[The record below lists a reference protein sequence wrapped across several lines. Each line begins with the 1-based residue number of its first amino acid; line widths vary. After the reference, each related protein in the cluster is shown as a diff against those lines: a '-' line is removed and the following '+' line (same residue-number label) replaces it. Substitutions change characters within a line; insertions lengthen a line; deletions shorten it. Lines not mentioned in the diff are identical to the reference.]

1 MSSSP
6 SAPLPQRTRALQAI
20 LLIGLLAGCAG
31 SRWHQNGMQMVADG
45 DREAGIAQLKEA
57 SRLEPTNAE
66 YRVDYLREI
75 SVYARDI
82 VDRADEARRAGQV
95 AEATALY
102 QKALK
107 VQPSFERAT
116 RGLALLQMDAR
127 HGEMQAKAERELAE
141 GQLDD
146 ARATLKPVL
155 TENPAHEGAQRVAA
169 AIAQQQARIDQ
180 LKTAQQ
186 NAQSVM
192 RKPVTM
198 QFRDASLRMVFE
210 ALSRTTG
217 LNVILDRDV
226 RSDLKTT
233 IFVKDASVE
242 DTVDLIL
249 LQNQLEKR
257 TLNASTMFVYPATA
271 AKQKEYQDLQVR
283 TFQIANADAKYL
295 HGMLKSVLKLKEL
308 SVDER
313 TNTIVVRDT
322 TDAVNVAAKIIAA
335 SDLPEPEVML
345 EVEVLEISR
354 DRASNI
360 GLQLPQSFGVATPS
374 SAATLGALKN
384 LSRND
389 LTATGLSATLNLQL
403 QDSDANLLASPRIRA
418 RHKEKAKILIGD
430 RVPTIV
436 NSVTPIQTGG
446 SVVTGSVQY
455 QEVGL
460 KLEFEPTIYNS
471 QEVGIKLT
479 LEVSNIANIFT
490 DPQGGRSYQIGTRS
504 AQTSLRLRDGE
515 TQVLGGLISD
525 QDRNTANKVPGL
537 GHIPAVGQIFGNN
550 NSSRTKTEIVLS
562 ITPRIIRAPAII
574 EASLRDVFSG
584 TESNVRERALRLDPV
599 GEFRGGAGTPAPAAG
614 AGAKPAANAA
624 GGSPVGASTASPSR
638 GGRSGQANPTEEG
651 QAPQAAIG
659 GAGSA
664 APVPAAVPAPPAAVP
679 APPAAASAPS
689 AGESTRSQ
697 PAGSPPPEPV
707 APARS
712 LVKELASP
720 APGIAGSQTAGDVAL
735 LGPENARVGDTIKVR
750 LNATGLQGLRD
761 YPVAVR
767 YDPGVLRL
775 ESNSL
780 GALAEAAGAKP
791 ASATHDARKGR
802 FELPLSFSKAQG
814 LTGDGVILELNFNVY
829 RARPITQVFIAQ
841 VDAEA
846 ADGKSRVQLPGPH
859 SLVVRIDK

>member
-1 MSSSP
+1 
-6 SAPLPQRTRALQAI
+6 
-20 LLIGLLAGCAG
+20 
-31 SRWHQNGMQMVADG
+31 MQMVADG

-127 HGEMQAKAERELAE
+127 HGELQAKAERELAD

-192 RKPVTM
+192 RKPVTL

-249 LQNQLEKR
+249 LQNQLERR

-322 TDAVNVAAKIIAA
+322 AEAVNVAAKVIAA

-360 GLQLPQSFGVATPS
+360 GLQLPQSFGVATPT

-403 QDSDANLLASPRIRA
+403 QDSDTNLLASPRIRA

-446 SVVTGSVQY
+446 SVVTGAVQY

-460 KLEFEPTIYNS
+460 KLEFEPMIYNS
-471 QEVGIKLT
+471 QDVGIKLT

-574 EASLRDVFSG
+574 EASLRDIFSG
-584 TESNVRERALRLDPV
+584 TESSVRERALRLDPV
-599 GEFRGGAGTPAPAAG
+599 GEFRGGGTGAPTVGAGAKAIAGTPITGPSSTSTASPAASVRGARTGQAVSQDEGKTPPAATEGAGLPAPVPPTVLPSPAAETASAPAAG
-614 AGAKPAANAA
+614 APPIPEPAPLTR
-624 GGSPVGASTASPSR
+624 SPDKDPATTGAS
-638 GGRSGQANPTEEG
+638 
-651 QAPQAAIG
+651 
-659 GAGSA
+659 SA
-664 APVPAAVPAPPAAVP
+664 A
-679 APPAAASAPS
+679 SL
-689 AGESTRSQ
+689 ST
-697 PAGSPPPEPV
+697 
-707 APARS
+707 
-712 LVKELASP
+712 
-720 APGIAGSQTAGDVAL
+720 GDVAL
-735 LGPENARVGDTIKVR
+735 FGPENARVGDTIKVR
-750 LNATGLQGLRD
+750 LNAKGLQGLRD
-761 YPVAVR
+761 YPVSLR
-767 YDPGVLRL
+767 YDPSVLRL

-791 ASATHDARKGR
+791 SAGTNDVRTGR

-814 LTGDGVILELNFNVY
+814 LSGDGVILEMNFNVY
-829 RARPITQVFIAQ
+829 RARPVTQLFMAR
-841 VDAEA
+841 VDAET
-846 ADGKSRVQLPGPH
+846 ADGKGRVQLPGPRT
-859 SLVVRIDK
+859 LAVRIEK